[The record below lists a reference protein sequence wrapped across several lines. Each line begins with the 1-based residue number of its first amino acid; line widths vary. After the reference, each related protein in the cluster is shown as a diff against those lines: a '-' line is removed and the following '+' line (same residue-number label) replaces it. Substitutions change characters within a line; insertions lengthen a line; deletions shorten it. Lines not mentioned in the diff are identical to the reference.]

1 MSLWDELVG
10 QEAAI
15 EAVRHA
21 AQPGSASMMHA
32 WMIVGP
38 AGSGRST
45 LALAFAATLVSQG
58 DDDQALALVS
68 AGTHPDVSVISTDR
82 VTISIDEVR
91 ELVTQSYYA
100 PSRSR
105 WRVIVMEDA
114 DRMTERTSNVLLK
127 ALEEPPPQTV
137 WILCAPSTQDVLP
150 TIQSR
155 VRTIT
160 LRTPSAEQV
169 AELIHRREGVS
180 HERALEAAREAQCHI
195 GMATRLA
202 TDDDA
207 RSRRD
212 HTVQA
217 VLQLRSVSQAVTQA
231 GSLIAVANEDQKA
244 LLEKLDEQ
252 EREDTLR
259 SLGIQPGGS
268 VPAAVRSSVKALEEN
283 QKRRATRSLRDGVDR
298 ICTDITSVLRDVL
311 MIQLGTG
318 GDLVNERFRAQL
330 EQRASDTT
338 AAHSLAAIDE
348 VQVARDRIA
357 SNTPP
362 QLALEAM
369 LIAVSGRVS
378 DVGASSLSVRAI
390 R

>member
-1 MSLWDELVG
+1 MSLWDQLVG

-15 EAVRHA
+15 AAVRHA
-21 AQPGSASMMHA
+21 AAPGSEAMTHA

-45 LALAFAATLVSQG
+45 LAHAFAATLVSEG
-58 DDDQALALVS
+58 DDDRALAHVM
-68 AGTHPDVSVISTDR
+68 AGTHPDVTLVATDR

-100 PSRSR
+100 PSQSR

-137 WILCAPSTQDVLP
+137 WILCAPSVQDVLP

-160 LRTPSAEQV
+160 LRTPSVDQV
-169 AELIHRREGVS
+169 AELIVRREGVDPDLA
-180 HERALEAAREAQCHI
+180 HQAAREAQCHI

-202 TDDDA
+202 TDADA
-207 RSRRD
+207 RARRD
-212 HTVQA
+212 ETVMA
-217 VLQLRSVSQAVTQA
+217 VLSLDSVSKAVNQAA
-231 GSLIAVANEDQKA
+231 HLIAVAGADQKA
-244 LLEKLDEQ
+244 LLEKLDQQ

-259 SLGIQPGGS
+259 SLGVEPGAS
-268 VPAAVRSSVKALEEN
+268 VPAALRSSVKALEEN
-283 QKRRATRSLRDGVDR
+283 QKRRSTRALRDGVDR
-298 ICTDITSVLRDVL
+298 IATDITSVLRDIL
-311 MIQLGTG
+311 MLQIGSGEQ
-318 GDLVNERFRAQL
+318 LVNQRFHPQL
-330 EQRASDTT
+330 EQRAAQTSADHT
-338 AAHSLAAIDE
+338 LAAIE
-348 VQVARDRIA
+348 QVQVARDRIA
-357 SNTPP
+357 GNTPP

-369 LIAVSGRVS
+369 LIAISARVPLP
-378 DVGASSLSVRAI
+378 A
-390 R
+390 

>member
-21 AQPGSASMMHA
+21 SQPGSASMTHA

-58 DDDQALALVS
+58 DDYQALALVS

-231 GSLIAVANEDQKA
+231 GALIAVANEDQKA

-252 EREDTLR
+252 EREETLR

-369 LIAVSGRVS
+369 LIAVSGRVP
-378 DVGASSLSVRAI
+378 DVGASSRSVRAI

>member
-1 MSLWDELVG
+1 MT
-10 QEAAI
+10 
-15 EAVRHA
+15 
-21 AQPGSASMMHA
+21 HA

-45 LALAFAATLVSQG
+45 LAHAFAATLVSEG
-58 DDDQALALVS
+58 DDERALSLVV
-68 AGTHPDVSVISTDR
+68 AGTHPDVAVVSTDR

-100 PSRSR
+100 PSTARY
-105 WRVIVMEDA
+105 RVIIIEDA

-127 ALEEPPPQTV
+127 ALEEPPPRTV
-137 WILCAPSTQDVLP
+137 WILCAPSINDVLP

-160 LRTPSAEQV
+160 LRTPSVEQV
-169 AELIHRREGVS
+169 AELIHQRHGVDNDL
-180 HERALEAAREAQCHI
+180 ALRAAREAQSHI

-202 TDDDA
+202 TDEEA

-212 HTVQA
+212 HTVETLLGLTTVSTA
-217 VLQLRSVSQAVTQA
+217 VNAA
-231 GSLIAVANEDQKA
+231 AELIALAQADQKA
-244 LLEKLDEQ
+244 LLEKLDSQ

-259 SLGIQPGGS
+259 SLGVAPGAA
-268 VPAAVRSSVKALEEN
+268 VPAALRGSVKMLEDN

-298 ICTDITSVLRDVL
+298 IATDITSVLRDIL
-311 MIQLGTG
+311 MIQLGAG
-318 GDLVNERFRAQL
+318 VDLVNERFRAQIETRGGMTSAEHTLWAL
-330 EQRASDTT
+330 EQVD
-338 AAHSLAAIDE
+338 
-348 VQVARDRIA
+348 VARARIA

-369 LIAVSGRVS
+369 LIAISGRVPL
-378 DVGASSLSVRAI
+378 DKVA
-390 R
+390 

>member
-21 AQPGSASMMHA
+21 SQPGSASMTHA

-45 LALAFAATLVSQG
+45 LALAFAATLVSQD

-231 GSLIAVANEDQKA
+231 GALIAVANEDQKA

-252 EREDTLR
+252 EREETLR

-369 LIAVSGRVS
+369 LIAVSGRVP
-378 DVGASSLSVRAI
+378 DVGASSRSVRAI

>member
-21 AQPGSASMMHA
+21 AQPGSASMTHA

-58 DDDQALALVS
+58 DDYQALALVS

-231 GSLIAVANEDQKA
+231 GALIAVANEDQKA

-252 EREDTLR
+252 EREETLR

-369 LIAVSGRVS
+369 LIAVSGRVP
-378 DVGASSLSVRAI
+378 DVGASSRSVRAI

>member
-1 MSLWDELVG
+1 VSLWDELVG

-21 AQPGSASMMHA
+21 AQPGSASMTHA

-231 GSLIAVANEDQKA
+231 GALIAVANEDQKA

-252 EREDTLR
+252 EREETLR

-318 GDLVNERFRAQL
+318 GDLVNDRFRAPL

-338 AAHSLAAIDE
+338 AAHSLAAIDQ
-348 VQVARDRIA
+348 VQVARERIA

-369 LIAVSGRVS
+369 LIAVSGRVP
-378 DVGASSLSVRAI
+378 DVGASSRSAHAI

>member
-21 AQPGSASMMHA
+21 AQPGSASMTHA

-58 DDDQALALVS
+58 DDYQALALVS

-207 RSRRD
+207 RSRRN

-231 GSLIAVANEDQKA
+231 GALIAVANEDQKA

-252 EREDTLR
+252 EREETLR

-311 MIQLGTG
+311 MIQLGAG

-369 LIAVSGRVS
+369 LIAVSGRVP
-378 DVGASSLSVRAI
+378 DVGASSRSVRAI

>member
-21 AQPGSASMMHA
+21 AQPGSASMTHA

-369 LIAVSGRVS
+369 LIAVSGRVP
-378 DVGASSLSVRAI
+378 DVGASSRSVRAI

>member
-15 EAVRHA
+15 EAVRRA
-21 AQPGSASMMHA
+21 AAPGSDSMTHA

-45 LALAFAATLVSQG
+45 LAHAFAATLVSEG
-58 DDDQALALVS
+58 DDNHALSLVV
-68 AGTHPDVSVISTDR
+68 AGTHPDVALLATDR

-100 PSRSR
+100 PSTARY
-105 WRVIVMEDA
+105 RVIIIEDA

-127 ALEEPPPQTV
+127 ALEEPPPRTV
-137 WILCAPSTQDVLP
+137 WILCAPSVQDVLP

-169 AELIHRREGVS
+169 AELIHQREGV
-180 HERALEAAREAQCHI
+180 EMGLALQAAREAQSHI
-195 GMATRLA
+195 GMAMRLA
-202 TDDDA
+202 TDEEA
-207 RSRRD
+207 RARRD
-212 HTVQA
+212 HTVQTILSLQTVSTA
-217 VLQLRSVSQAVTQA
+217 VNAA
-231 GSLIAVANEDQKA
+231 AELIAIAQADQKA
-244 LLEKLDEQ
+244 LLEKLDQQ

-259 SLGIQPGGS
+259 SLGVAPGAA
-268 VPAAVRSSVKALEEN
+268 VPAALRGSVKALEEN

-298 ICTDITSVLRDVL
+298 IATDITSILRDIL

-318 GDLVNERFRAQL
+318 AELVNERFRPQL
-330 EQRASDTT
+330 EARSGLTT
-338 AAHSLAAIDE
+338 AEHTLWAIDQ

-357 SNTPP
+357 GNTPP

-369 LIAVSGRVS
+369 LIAVTGRVPMGS
-378 DVGASSLSVRAI
+378 AR
-390 R
+390 

>member
-1 MSLWDELVG
+1 MSLWDDVVG
-10 QEAAI
+10 QESAI
-15 EAVRHA
+15 EAVRA
-21 AQPGSASMMHA
+21 AAVPGSSSMTHA
-32 WMIVGP
+32 WMVVGP

-45 LALAFAATLVSQG
+45 LALAFAATLVSSG

-68 AGTHPDVSVISTDR
+68 AGTHPDVTVVSTDR

-160 LRTPSAEQV
+160 LRTPGIDQV
-169 AELIHRREGVS
+169 AELVHRREGVAL
-180 HERALEAAREAQCHI
+180 ERATEAAREAQSHI

-202 TDDDA
+202 TDDEA
-207 RSRRD
+207 RARRD
-212 HTVQA
+212 QTVQA
-217 VLQLRSVSQAVTQA
+217 VLQLRSVSQAVSQA
-231 GSLIAVANEDQKA
+231 GRLIAVANEDQKA
-244 LLEKLDEQ
+244 LLEKLDQQ
-252 EREDTLR
+252 ERDDTLR
-259 SLGIQPGGS
+259 SLGVQPGGT
-268 VPAAVRSSVKALEEN
+268 VPAAVRSSVKALEDN

-311 MIQLGTG
+311 MIQLGSDTS
-318 GDLVNERFRAQL
+318 LVNERFRPDL
-330 EQRASDTT
+330 EARASETT
-338 AAHSLAAIDE
+338 AEHSLWAIDQ

-369 LIAVSGRVS
+369 LIAASGRVAS
-378 DVGASSLSVRAI
+378 GEHVVGQPQAI

>member
-21 AQPGSASMMHA
+21 AQPGSASMTHA

-45 LALAFAATLVSQG
+45 LALAFAATLVSQD

-68 AGTHPDVSVISTDR
+68 AGTHPDVSVINTDR

-91 ELVTQSYYA
+91 ELVSQSYYA

-212 HTVQA
+212 HTVKA

-231 GSLIAVANEDQKA
+231 GALIAVANEDQKA

-252 EREDTLR
+252 EREETLR

-311 MIQLGTG
+311 MIQLGAG

-378 DVGASSLSVRAI
+378 DVGASSRSVRAI

>member
-21 AQPGSASMMHA
+21 AQPGSASMTHA

-58 DDDQALALVS
+58 DDDQALAHVS

-231 GSLIAVANEDQKA
+231 GALIAVANEDQKA

-252 EREDTLR
+252 EREETLR

-311 MIQLGTG
+311 MIQLGAG

-369 LIAVSGRVS
+369 LIAVSGRVP
-378 DVGASSLSVRAI
+378 DVGASSRSVRAI